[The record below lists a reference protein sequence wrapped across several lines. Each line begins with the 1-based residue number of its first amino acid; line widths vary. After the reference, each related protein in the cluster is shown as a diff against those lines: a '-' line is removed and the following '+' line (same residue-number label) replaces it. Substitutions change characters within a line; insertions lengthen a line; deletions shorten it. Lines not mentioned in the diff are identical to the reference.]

1 MKCLLIILTLSSC
14 HTIVKG
20 TFIVQVV
27 TNHKFKHLCAG
38 AHINAELNHQ
48 DRGNNDYYLI
58 PAHCLLENNI
68 KKPEEL
74 SVMRV
79 KNKAQKYHKI
89 TAIIIHP
96 LWNSNETTHLLGDLA
111 ILLGDKP
118 NTDTKTPYKDHVLIK
133 IPNEYYHPNG
143 KVLK

>member
-1 MKCLLIILTLSSC
+1 MIFNMKYLLIILTLSSC

-74 SVMRV
+74 TVMIFYELCST
-79 KNKAQKYHKI
+79 K
-89 TAIIIHP
+89 
-96 LWNSNETTHLLGDLA
+96 LGKLCQ
-111 ILLGDKP
+111 
-118 NTDTKTPYKDHVLIK
+118 TRSH
-133 IPNEYYHPNG
+133 
-143 KVLK
+143 